1 MFIRVPGRLQES
13 PWEGEERAREWDADR
28 SQDSLLQEWKS
39 RSHNFTFVWWRLPL
53 LDQPCDTFVI
63 SLFLAGHEAFS
74 LSYRKGKSDR
84 IAKERKACDSRT
96 CKRESSTV
104 IPSFSAVGWAK
115 RMEGKI
121 TYVWMRQRSGNQKDE
136 KEETAVASSSTNH
149 PLLRSGDQL
158 FYELPDRVPLQGNE
172 RKPHREHLWD
182 TSFLANLL
190 SVGLTFKLTSERKR
204 HPLDKLAS
212 MKTKKQRD
220 PQQAC
225 LSYESRVS
233 GSVSPSAC
241 FPVFPVSLGCLLSSC
256 GTFLPWDSCE
266 RRFDRRLVS
275 LPKGALV
282 KPVTAFPVS
291 RTSSHFT
298 STTSRFQQA
307 QAENK
312 DTNKNTLVPKES
324 VHDLLHE
331 KDQGQV
337 KISFLS
343 FLGCLGL
350 VHMWSW

>member
-149 PLLRSGDQL
+149 
-158 FYELPDRVPLQGNE
+158 VPQKLQPNAWPKE
-172 RKPHREHLWD
+172 
-182 TSFLANLL
+182 
-190 SVGLTFKLTSERKR
+190 KR
-204 HPLDKLAS
+204 HMLKLHQKTVMPGL
-212 MKTKKQRD
+212 MKFQSFEIL
-220 PQQAC
+220 C
-225 LSYESRVS
+225 L
-233 GSVSPSAC
+233 A
-241 FPVFPVSLGCLLSSC
+241 
-256 GTFLPWDSCE
+256 
-266 RRFDRRLVS
+266 
-275 LPKGALV
+275 
-282 KPVTAFPVS
+282 VTS
-291 RTSSHFT
+291 
-298 STTSRFQQA
+298 Q
-307 QAENK
+307 E
-312 DTNKNTLVPKES
+312 
-324 VHDLLHE
+324 
-331 KDQGQV
+331 
-337 KISFLS
+337 
-343 FLGCLGL
+343 
-350 VHMWSW
+350 